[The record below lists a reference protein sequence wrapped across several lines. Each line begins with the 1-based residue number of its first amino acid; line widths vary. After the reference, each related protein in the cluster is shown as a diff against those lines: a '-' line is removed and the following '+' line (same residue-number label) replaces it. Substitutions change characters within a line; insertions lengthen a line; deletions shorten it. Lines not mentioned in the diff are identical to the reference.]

1 MIKAISEK
9 LSQYDFLTN
18 LLPGTMLCI
27 MLRYMVGFNFEFS
40 AEWYQLIV
48 IFYFVGMVNNRVGSL
63 LIEPML
69 RRLKIVKPT
78 SYKSFILAEKKDE
91 KIHTLMVENNVY
103 RSCISMC
110 LITLFAFGYRWLIE
124 HVRFFEKNTS
134 FILLIGLI
142 ILFVFSVHKQTRYI
156 NNRVEQVN
164 KGVDRD

>member
-1 MIKAISEK
+1 MIRAITDK
-9 LSQYDFLTN
+9 LSQYNFLTN

-27 MLRYMVGFNFEFS
+27 LLRYMVGFNLGFS
-40 AEWYQLIV
+40 AEWYQLTV

-91 KIHTLMVENNVY
+91 KIPTLMVENNVY
-103 RSCISMC
+103 RSCISVC
-110 LITLFAFGYRWLIE
+110 LITMFAFGYRWLIE
-124 HVRFFEKNTS
+124 HVYFFKKNTS

-142 ILFVFSVHKQTRYI
+142 VLFIFSIRKQTRYI

-164 KGVDRD
+164 KGTSV